1 MMRAISEQP
10 FESARVHVA
19 VVGAGAWGTVIAR
32 LLANRPGL
40 RVTLWARREG
50 AAEAIARHRENAPYL
65 PGIGLPEELRVTSDL
80 QGALAEAEAAFV
92 AVPSRGL
99 REVMAH
105 VAQLGVSPAL
115 VSCAKGLELGTF
127 KRFTE
132 VMAEYVP
139 GAPLAAL
146 SGPNLA
152 LEIARG
158 LPASATVAS
167 HDPALAL
174 RVQGWLSQA
183 TFRVYTSGDLV
194 GVEMGGA
201 LKNVV
206 ALAAGMC
213 DGLGL
218 GDNAKASI
226 ITRGL
231 AEIVRLG
238 VRLGGQE
245 KTFYGLS
252 GLGDLVA
259 TCSSRGS
266 RNHLA
271 GERLARGET
280 LSDLEASRL
289 TAEGIPT
296 VRAVVAYAQE
306 TGLELPISRAVH
318 DVIYGGKAPHQ
329 VLDELMAR
337 GAKPED

>member
-1 MMRAISEQP
+1 M
-10 FESARVHVA
+10 SAHHDASTPPTRVA
-19 VVGAGAWGTVIAR
+19 VLGAGAWGTVVAR
-32 LLANRPGL
+32 LLTHHVGL
-40 RVTLWARREG
+40 RVRLWARRPE
-50 AAEAIARHRENAPYL
+50 AAEAMARLRENAPYV
-65 PGIGLPEELRVTSDL
+65 PGLRLPESLHVTSDL
-80 QGALAEAEAAFV
+80 AEAVRGAEAVFV

-99 REVMAH
+99 REVMARLK
-105 VAQLGVSPAL
+105 ALGGSSAL

-127 KRFTE
+127 KRFSE
-132 VMAEYVP
+132 VMAEYLP
-139 GAPLAAL
+139 EAPLAAL

-167 HDPALAL
+167 LEGALAL
-174 RVQGWLSQA
+174 RVQGWLNQP
-183 TFRVYTSGDLV
+183 TFRVYTSGDLI

-206 ALAAGMC
+206 ALAAGMS

-218 GDNAKASI
+218 GDNAKASL

-238 VRLGGQE
+238 VHMGGEE

-280 LSDLEASRL
+280 LQDLEASRL

-296 VRAVVAYAQE
+296 VRAVVVYAQE
-306 TGLELPISRAVH
+306 VGLELPIARAVY
-318 DVIYGGKAPHQ
+318 DVIYEGKAPQ
-329 VLDELMAR
+329 RVLGELMAR
-337 GAKPED
+337 GAKPEH

>member
-1 MMRAISEQP
+1 MVRPRQNASTP
-10 FESARVHVA
+10 STHVA

-32 LLANRPGL
+32 LLANQPGL
-40 RVTLWARREG
+40 SVRLWARRPE
-50 AAEAIARHRENAPYL
+50 AAEAMTRLRENAPYV
-65 PGIGLPEELRVTSDL
+65 PGLKLPESLHVTSDL
-80 QGALAEAEAAFV
+80 AEAVRGAEAIFV

-99 REVMAH
+99 REVMARLEP
-105 VAQLGVSPAL
+105 LGVAPAL
-115 VSCAKGLELGTF
+115 VSCAKGLELATF
-127 KRFTE
+127 KRFSEVITE
-132 VMAEYVP
+132 YLPE
-139 GAPLAAL
+139 APVAAL

-167 HDPALAL
+167 LTPELAL
-174 RVQGWLSQA
+174 RVQGWLNQP
-183 TFRVYTSGDLV
+183 TFRVYTSGDLI
-194 GVEMGGA
+194 GVEVGGA

-206 ALAAGMC
+206 ALAAGMS

-218 GDNAKASI
+218 GDNAKASL

-238 VRLGGQE
+238 VQLGGEE

-259 TCSSRGS
+259 TCSSRSS

-280 LSDLEASRL
+280 LEDLEASRL

-296 VRAVVAYAQE
+296 VRAVVAYARSVR
-306 TGLELPISRAVH
+306 LELPIACAVY
-318 DVIYGGKAPHQ
+318 DVIYEGKAPQQ
-329 VLDELMAR
+329 VLAELMSR
-337 GAKPED
+337 GAKPEH